1 MKQQSMVQEWV
12 TELGLRHQGTLFT
25 GVRGCDTAP
34 KHDVTKPLMRA
45 IRFAIF
51 VAFDPRELTEPKG
64 FMFYTPESFAE
75 TVREFSKSMDH
86 YPSHF
91 IWHAIH
97 AIEVIGYKHPDVA
110 TRQQFR
116 HAYYTLVHKFH
127 VNPEAEEEMDRRLTE
142 DRVAQ
147 GTVAG

>member
-1 MKQQSMVQEWV
+1 MKKQSMVQDWV

-64 FMFYTPESFAE
+64 FMYYTPESFAE
-75 TVREFSKSMDH
+75 TVRDFSKSMDH

-91 IWHAIH
+91 VWHAIH
-97 AIEVIGYKHPDVA
+97 AIEVIGYKHPNIILRDS
-110 TRQQFR
+110 FS
-116 HAYYTLVHKFH
+116 HAYRLLVGKFY
-127 VNPEAEEEMDRRLTE
+127 VNPETEEQMDERLTE
-142 DRVAQ
+142 DRVAK